1 MNLSNSL
8 KMRRLFTLLLTA
20 LFGVTAFSQ
29 SVEEQKKKIASIK
42 KSSNYIY
49 AEVTTTSQQQA
60 IDLATDMLHNNVNEW
75 AAKKKK
81 FAGSTKIVTT
91 NTNYTIEQITMPRA
105 NMYRAFMYVKKSD
118 IIPAD
123 NVEVRDTP
131 VEVATAKESKPKE
144 AKVTPIS
151 NSNRDYVVSQLLL
164 IKNTGQLSAKLK
176 ELETTGKIIEYDNM
190 KGLNEKNRNKAEYI
204 MVVFN
209 KEGNV
214 EAILSEGENRVNLL
228 TSAPDQLT
236 NYKGRGAIGVKVRM

>member
-1 MNLSNSL
+1 M
-8 KMRRLFTLLLTA
+8 KRTFTLILMA
-20 LFGVTAFSQ
+20 LVGIAAFSQ

-42 KSSNYIY
+42 KNSSYIY

-81 FAGSTKIVTT
+81 FAGSNKIVTR

-118 IIPAD
+118 VIPAD
-123 NVEVRDTP
+123 NVEVRNTP
-131 VEVATAKESKPKE
+131 AEVVEANASKTKPATVA
-144 AKVTPIS
+144 PIS
-151 NSNRDYVVSQLLL
+151 NSNRDAVVSELLP

-176 ELETTGKIIEYDNM
+176 ELKTNGKIAEYDNLR
-190 KGLNEKNRNKAEYI
+190 GLKDKNKAEYI

-209 KEGNV
+209 KEGSV

-236 NYKGRGAIGVKVRM
+236 NYKGRGAIGVKVKM

>member
-1 MNLSNSL
+1 MGC
-8 KMRRLFTLLLTA
+8 K
-20 LFGVTAFSQ
+20 
-29 SVEEQKKKIASIK
+29 EE
-42 KSSNYIY
+42 
-49 AEVTTTSQQQA
+49 
-60 IDLATDMLHNNVNEW
+60 
-75 AAKKKK
+75 K
-81 FAGSTKIVTT
+81 FAGSTKIVTK
-91 NTNYTIEQITMPRA
+91 NSNYTVEQITMPRA

-118 IIPAD
+118 IFPAD

-131 VEVATAKESKPKE
+131 VEVATAKETKPKE

-151 NSNRDYVVSQLLL
+151 DSNRDFVVSQLLP

-176 ELETTGKIIEYDNM
+176 ELKTAGKIVEYDNLR
-190 KGLNEKNRNKAEYI
+190 GLKDKNKTEYI

-236 NYKGRGAIGVKVRM
+236 NYKGRGAIGVKVKM